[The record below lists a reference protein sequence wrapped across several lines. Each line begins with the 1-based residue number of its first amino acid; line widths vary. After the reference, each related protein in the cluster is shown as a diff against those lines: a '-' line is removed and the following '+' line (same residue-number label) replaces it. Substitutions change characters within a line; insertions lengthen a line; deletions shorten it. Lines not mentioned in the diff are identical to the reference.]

1 MAYVEV
7 FAALADPTRRQ
18 VFEALRRQRK
28 TVGEVAAGLPV
39 SRPAVSQHLNVLE
52 SAGLVSVEPQGSR
65 RFYLIKR
72 DGLDDLGQYL

>member
-7 FAALADPTRRQ
+7 FGALADPTRRQ
-18 VFEALRRQRK
+18 AFEALRRQPK
-28 TVGEVAAGLPV
+28 TVGEVAAGLLV

-65 RFYLIKR
+65 RFY
-72 DGLDDLGQYL
+72 

>member
-1 MAYVEV
+1 MS
-7 FAALADPTRRQ
+7 
-18 VFEALRRQRK
+18 
-28 TVGEVAAGLPV
+28 EVAAGLPV